1 MTNLEK
7 LGLIESFNNLN
18 EAIDMFK
25 KLNGLDNIKLSD
37 TRPEET
43 ILYKLNKS
51 RQFLEAVINSN
62 VSGMWLKCLI

>member
-62 VSGMWLKCLI
+62 VSGM

>member
-1 MTNLEK
+1 VTNLEK

-62 VSGMWLKCLI
+62 VSGM